1 MNQRSE
7 QLRANVEASF
17 LFTKEEKEALA
28 VLCDLPEFSDIIFEC
43 LAASL
48 HTEKETAGAL
58 VPEISKESVKLAK
71 EIETRETL
79 AERREISIESVF
91 I

>member
-1 MNQRSE
+1 MNQQSE

-28 VLCDLPEFSDIIFEC
+28 LLCDLPEFSDIIFEC
-43 LAASL
+43 LSASL
-48 HTEKETAGAL
+48 HAEREAAGAM
-58 VPEISKESVKLAK
+58 VPEISRESAKLAR
-71 EIETRETL
+71 EIETRESI
-79 AERREISIESVF
+79 AEKREISIESAF